1 MDEKKSC
8 ASCSYF
14 EMDLRDYYRMMA
26 ADISDEDM
34 RKAAQFLSDHI
45 GKASAVS
52 KHDLTLALYGKT
64 TDSTERKAR
73 ETLKRLVTECGIA
86 IGSNSGSS
94 GYYICETETEKSEC
108 IAELKSRAR
117 ELNERAYSLFSVSLP
132 SPTTGQRMQKG
143 LF

>member
-1 MDEKKSC
+1 
-8 ASCSYF
+8 
-14 EMDLRDYYRMMA
+14 MDLREYYA
-26 ADISDEDM
+26 ALASTITEADL
-34 RKAAQFLSDHI
+34 RLAAVVMSAHV
-45 GKASAVS
+45 GKANAIT
-52 KHDLTLALYGKT
+52 KAELTQTLFGKN

-86 IGSNSGSS
+86 IGSHSGSS
-94 GYYICETETEKSEC
+94 GYYICETEAEKSEC

-132 SPTTGQRMQKG
+132 SPTTINQLQGG

>member
-1 MDEKKSC
+1 
-8 ASCSYF
+8 
-14 EMDLRDYYRMMA
+14 MDLREYYVAIASTITEADLRLA
-26 ADISDEDM
+26 AVVMS
-34 RKAAQFLSDHI
+34 AHV
-45 GKASAVS
+45 GKANAIT
-52 KHDLTLALYGKT
+52 KAELTQTLFGKT

-94 GYYICETETEKSEC
+94 GYYICETEDEKSEC

-132 SPTTGQRMQKG
+132 SPTTINRLQGG

>member
-1 MDEKKSC
+1 
-8 ASCSYF
+8 
-14 EMDLRDYYRMMA
+14 MDLRDYYLMQANTISENDLKLAASVMA
-26 ADISDEDM
+26 T
-34 RKAAQFLSDHI
+34 HV
-45 GKASAVS
+45 GKANAIS
-52 KHDLTLALYGKT
+52 KPELTRALFGKT

-73 ETLKRLVTECGIA
+73 EILKRLVTECGIA

-94 GYYICETETEKSEC
+94 GYYICETEAEKSEC

-132 SPTTGQRMQKG
+132 SSTTINRLQGG

>member
-1 MDEKKSC
+1 
-8 ASCSYF
+8 
-14 EMDLRDYYRMMA
+14 MDLRDYYLMLANTITEADLRLA
-26 ADISDEDM
+26 AVV
-34 RKAAQFLSDHI
+34 LSAHV
-45 GKASAVS
+45 GKANAIT
-52 KHDLTLALYGKT
+52 KAELTQTLFGKT

-94 GYYICETETEKSEC
+94 GYYICETEAEKSEC

-132 SPTTGQRMQKG
+132 SPTTINRLRGG

>member
-1 MDEKKSC
+1 M
-8 ASCSYF
+8 
-14 EMDLRDYYRMMA
+14 RDYYLMLANTITEADLKLA
-26 ADISDEDM
+26 AAVMS
-34 RKAAQFLSDHI
+34 AHV
-45 GKASAVS
+45 GKANAIT
-52 KHDLTLALYGKT
+52 KAELTRALFGKT
-64 TDSTERKAR
+64 TDATERKAR

-94 GYYICETETEKSEC
+94 GYYICETEAEKSEC

-132 SPTTGQRMQKG
+132 SPTTINRLQGG

>member
-1 MDEKKSC
+1 
-8 ASCSYF
+8 
-14 EMDLRDYYRMMA
+14 MDLREYYVAIASTITEADLRLA
-26 ADISDEDM
+26 AAVMS
-34 RKAAQFLSDHI
+34 AHV
-45 GKASAVS
+45 GKANAIT
-52 KHDLTLALYGKT
+52 KAELTQTLFGKT

-94 GYYICETETEKSEC
+94 GYYICETEAEKSEC

-132 SPTTGQRMQKG
+132 SPTTINRLQGG

>member
-1 MDEKKSC
+1 
-8 ASCSYF
+8 
-14 EMDLRDYYRMMA
+14 MDLREYYA
-26 ADISDEDM
+26 ALASTIAEADL
-34 RKAAQFLSDHI
+34 KLAAAVMSAHV
-45 GKASAVS
+45 GKANAIT
-52 KHDLTLALYGKT
+52 KAELTQTLFGKT

-94 GYYICETETEKSEC
+94 GYYICETEAEKSEC

-132 SPTTGQRMQKG
+132 SSTTINRLQGG